1 MGGIWGRLSGVR
13 SGGWR
18 RSERGRFGE
27 EAAAAVAR
35 GVVRDLEV
43 YAGDREADLRDH
55 FERWAGGGDEAGGRV
70 GEMQAEARVG
80 KGSFFG

>member
-1 MGGIWGRLSGVR
+1 
-13 SGGWR
+13 
-18 RSERGRFGE
+18 
-27 EAAAAVAR
+27 
-35 GVVRDLEV
+35 VVRDLEV